1 MEKEKQH
8 EDMIEIVGSI
18 IDVFED
24 FLESKGI
31 TIENK
36 EIDEKYKEQLICEKC
51 NSDDCYMV
59 GETKARCNNCG
70 EHFELDTIPAIIFG
84 SDYDSLESD
93 IEDILKGEL
102 K

>member
-1 MEKEKQH
+1 MKTKKH

-31 TIENK
+31 TFKDIPNK
-36 EIDEKYKEQLICEKC
+36 ERVEYAEGNLE
-51 NSDDCYMV
+51 
-59 GETKARCNNCG
+59 G
-70 EHFELDTIPAIIFG
+70 LAIIFG
-84 SDYDSLESD
+84 SDYDILEND
-93 IEDILKGEL
+93 IEEILKNKL